1 MPDQPVNVLLTGVTG
16 FLGQAVLERL
26 LSSTDATITAVVRP
40 KGSQT
45 GRARLDRLLRKP
57 VFASWRRSVGDA
69 EAQRIF
75 AERTAV
81 LEGDLSTLE
90 RIDVPVDVVVH
101 SASTVSFDAPI
112 EEAFANNVGGPE
124 ALYRALTAS
133 GLDPHV
139 IHVSTCYVGGIAKGL
154 RPESSV
160 DHEVDWRAELQ
171 AARVARA
178 EAEAASRTP
187 EMLQTF

>member
-69 EAQRIF
+69 
-75 AERTAV
+75 
-81 LEGDLSTLE
+81 
-90 RIDVPVDVVVH
+90 
-101 SASTVSFDAPI
+101 
-112 EEAFANNVGGPE
+112 
-124 ALYRALTAS
+124 
-133 GLDPHV
+133 
-139 IHVSTCYVGGIAKGL
+139 
-154 RPESSV
+154 
-160 DHEVDWRAELQ
+160 
-171 AARVARA
+171 
-178 EAEAASRTP
+178 
-187 EMLQTF
+187 